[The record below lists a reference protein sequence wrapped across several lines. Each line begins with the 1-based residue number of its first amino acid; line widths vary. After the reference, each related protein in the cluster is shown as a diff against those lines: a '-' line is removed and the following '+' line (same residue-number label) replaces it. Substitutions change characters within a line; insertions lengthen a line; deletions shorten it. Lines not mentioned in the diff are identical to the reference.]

1 MTATLDPGIKPRA
14 IASYNHL
21 GNNDGK
27 NLSSQRQFRSK
38 EISKSSVVDD
48 MVAANNLL
56 YKPAAELTAET
67 GVVHKQGEH
76 PDHLVVIK
84 YVPAVGDTKRAMDEY
99 YSELGMGGRN
109 AMFITNECEDS
120 LLATPLIFDLTIL
133 AELLTRVSY
142 REVPAEGEA
151 EDFQPLYSVLSLLS
165 FMLKAPLVKKGT
177 EVVNSLNRQ
186 RNALDQFLKACL
198 GLDHSTDLLL
208 NTRLW

>member
-56 YKPAAELTAET
+56 YKPGEGTRSSRKRTRSLTPQVSFISAAELTAET

-84 YVPAVGDTKRAMDEY
+84 
-99 YSELGMGGRN
+99 
-109 AMFITNECEDS
+109 
-120 LLATPLIFDLTIL
+120 
-133 AELLTRVSY
+133 
-142 REVPAEGEA
+142 
-151 EDFQPLYSVLSLLS
+151 
-165 FMLKAPLVKKGT
+165 
-177 EVVNSLNRQ
+177 
-186 RNALDQFLKACL
+186 
-198 GLDHSTDLLL
+198 
-208 NTRLW
+208 